1 MQKPAASE
9 TEPQHTQQAACQVES
24 EAVKDAANVEQA
36 VKAQEDDER
45 DLDDARVSEASQQ
58 ADEQPTPRHTGSSQA
73 DTVKA
78 QSAPEQ
84 SLTQQHAH
92 APMKQKLSTISY
104 EADSHATRS
113 RGGLHCEW
121 SRAPSRSA
129 SSDGKVRCR
138 NRTRT
143 PERTLSRTTSPRPRA
158 RAQTSHFSSVRA
170 QRQTRSWPKL

>member
-1 MQKPAASE
+1 MHLTASDSKSAEALKEYEAAVARSEATRASLEDQVQKPAASE
-9 TEPQHTQQAACQVES
+9 TEPQHTQQAASQVES
-24 EAVKDAANVEQA
+24 EAVKDAASVEHA

-92 APMKQKLSTISY
+92 A
-104 EADSHATRS
+104 
-113 RGGLHCEW
+113 
-121 SRAPSRSA
+121 
-129 SSDGKVRCR
+129 
-138 NRTRT
+138 
-143 PERTLSRTTSPRPRA
+143 
-158 RAQTSHFSSVRA
+158 
-170 QRQTRSWPKL
+170 